1 MANPTIT
8 QNENVSLVLENRG
21 YPPVEMTIVTGQG
34 TLAKGSVLG
43 VITSG
48 GKLKLTDDAQSDGSE
63 TPKYVLLKEV
73 DTSSGDVTAQREL
86 LAAGIVNANE
96 LVFGGDDG
104 IADHHTA
111 LKAAGIVAVD
121 ADHLG
126 GYDNT

>member
-21 YPPVEMTIVTGQG
+21 YPPVSMTILTGQD
-34 TLAKGSVLG
+34 LKKGSVLG

-48 GKLKLTDDAQSDGSE
+48 GKLKLTDSTSTDGSE
-63 TPKYVLLKEV
+63 DPEYVLLKDL
-73 DTSSGDVTAQREL
+73 DTTSGDATAQREL
-86 LAAGIVNANE
+86 LAAGIVNANQ
-96 LVFGGDDG
+96 LVFGGTDDVG
-104 IADHHTA
+104 DHHTA